1 MKRIDTVNSSG
12 LLDTLVA
19 FRRSWQPA
27 VDPKPCMSLSKDNLR
42 HGLYQWLLNRARI
55 LHWNDANKQHC
66 AAIYKISADMFE
78 DKVH

>member
-1 MKRIDTVNSSG
+1 
-12 LLDTLVA
+12 
-19 FRRSWQPA
+19 
-27 VDPKPCMSLSKDNLR
+27 MSLSKDNLR